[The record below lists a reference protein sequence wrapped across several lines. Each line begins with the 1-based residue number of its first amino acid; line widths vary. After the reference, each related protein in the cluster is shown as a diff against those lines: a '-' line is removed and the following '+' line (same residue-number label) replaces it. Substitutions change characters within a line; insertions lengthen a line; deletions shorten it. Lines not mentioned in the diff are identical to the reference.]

1 MNFKINDNVFN
12 DFPKLETER
21 LLLYGVCKK

>member
-1 MNFKINDNVFN
+1 MNFKINDDVFN
-12 DFPKLETER
+12 VFPKLETER